1 MAAMPA
7 ADAAPAAPRI
17 EAGKQ
22 TLRVGVSGVIELQV
36 Q

>member
-1 MAAMPA
+1 M
-7 ADAAPAAPRI
+7 ADAAPVPPRI

-22 TLRVGVSGVIELQV
+22 TVRVNVSGVIELQV

>member
-7 ADAAPAAPRI
+7 ADSVPVAPRI
-17 EAGKQ
+17 EAGRQ
-22 TLRVGVSGVIELQV
+22 TLRVDVSGVIELQV